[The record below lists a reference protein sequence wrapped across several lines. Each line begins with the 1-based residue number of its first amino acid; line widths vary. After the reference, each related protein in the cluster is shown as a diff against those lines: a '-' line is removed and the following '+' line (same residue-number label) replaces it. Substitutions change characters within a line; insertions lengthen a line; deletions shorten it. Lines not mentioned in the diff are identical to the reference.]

1 MAILKMKKL
10 RICGVSEE
18 QTQLIRQ
25 LQLLGS
31 VEIGA
36 PCALTDTQGVQ
47 VFCAGDGKSADA
59 LLRTSARLTSALETL
74 KHYETQKGGLF
85 AARPEKTIGELFS
98 DEAYAAAL
106 DTAQAVL
113 DAQDAR
119 SRLAAEKSRLTAV
132 RESFVPWQQLPLPL
146 ETLGTQHTRILL
158 GTVPAQTDLEALR
171 AKVFEAAD
179 EVQLEQISADQQSLY
194 LLVFVHK
201 CAAEAVGAA
210 LREAGFALTTFD
222 GVQGTAAENIRR
234 TDEAI
239 AACEQ
244 QDAEKL
250 AELTALAEQKSAL
263 QLAFDRC
270 TQEISKA
277 QAADRLVH
285 SEKTFC
291 LGGWVPCEDVGKLEA
306 LLSGFCCAWEL
317 TDPAPEE
324 YPDVPVKL
332 KNNKLTWPLN
342 MVTEMYSLP
351 AYDGVDPN
359 PLMAPF
365 FILFYGIMM
374 ADMGYGLLMILASI
388 IITKKSRPKGTSGQ
402 MFGLMF
408 SCGISTFL
416 MGALTGGFFGD
427 FLPQLVGIIDP
438 DTTFK
443 ALPSLFTPLDD
454 TITILIGAMALGFVQ
469 IVTGMAI
476 SFVEKIKKGQIMDA
490 IWEELTWWIVFAG
503 IACMAL
509 GVTNIVLYVGLAM
522 VVVGSG
528 WSAKGFGKVT
538 AIFGSVY
545 NHVTGYFGDIL
556 SYSRLMTL
564 MLAGS
569 VIASVFNTLGAIPG
583 NVVFFLIVSALGN
596 GLNFALN
603 LLSCYVHDLRL
614 QCLEYFGKFYQDGG
628 KPFEPLAIN
637 TKYVDIQ
644 S

>member
-74 KHYETQKGGLF
+74 KHYETKKGGLF

-171 AKVFEAAD
+171 ARVFEAAD

-250 AELTALAEQKSAL
+250 AELTALAAQKPAL

-454 TITILIGAMALGFVQ
+454 TITILVGAMALGFVQ

-490 IWEELTWWIVFAG
+490 IWEELTWWVVFAG

-583 NVVFFLIVSALGN
+583 NVVIFLIVSMLGN

-614 QCLEYFGKFYQDGG
+614 QCLEYFGKFYKDGG
-628 KPFEPLAIN
+628 KPFAPLAIN